1 MKAEKVAHIFSADML
16 KGELKDHALVST
28 DMVKGGFDK
37 FSLLLADMVKMGC
50 RKDIIILSA
59 CLVLYVINQ
68 IYLKRMGILFF
79 NNYFNDLLAVP
90 LYFSLMNI
98 IAMNISKKEIKSFKA
113 LFIITVILA
122 FLGEYLAIFLR
133 PGSVTDYLDIVCYFI
148 GMIVYYLIKY
158 DWKNK

>member
-1 MKAEKVAHIFSADML
+1 MKVEKVAHIFSADML
-16 KGELKDHALVST
+16 KGELKDHTLVST
-28 DMVKGGFDK
+28 NMVKGGFDNA
-37 FSLLLADMVKMGC
+37 SLLLVDMVKMGC

-113 LFIITVILA
+113 LFLITVILS

-133 PGSVTDYLDIVCYFI
+133 PGSVTDYLDIACYFI
-148 GMIVYYLIKY
+148 GMLVYYLIKY